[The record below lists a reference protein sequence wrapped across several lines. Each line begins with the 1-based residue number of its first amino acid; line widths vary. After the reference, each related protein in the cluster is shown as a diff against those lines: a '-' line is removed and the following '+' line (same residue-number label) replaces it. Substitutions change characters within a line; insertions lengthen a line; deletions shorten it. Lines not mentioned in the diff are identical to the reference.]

1 MWVDPHNGNRWNKRE
16 SILEN
21 GHVIDV
27 VEQTTSNSPFAKQKN
42 ITEMA
47 SCPAFG
53 QRPDTPEIYRSGQ
66 AATTPSDAQW
76 RPATPSEYVGPDTS
90 RIRNISCPIHQT
102 PKRSLKIATIRP
114 DSFANLFRQIKSTG
128 CDRLFHVPNNNKKKK
143 FQKRTLYST
152 GANSTEPNRLFG
164 VPMDQNHQIGFQIGF
179 SSSDSPWRKC
189 QRIELGIFRTAFEN
203 PPNCVD
209 KNNCAKWADPKC
221 CVNIW
226 LNKKLKIK
234 ANRLVD
240 CTKIRPNCIMN
251 RID

>member
-1 MWVDPHNGNRWNKRE
+1 M
-16 SILEN
+16 
-21 GHVIDV
+21 
-27 VEQTTSNSPFAKQKN
+27 KQKGIHSWKRTRDRCSGANN
-42 ITEMA
+42 IEFAVCKTKEHHWNGELPSVWPTA
-47 SCPAFG
+47 RHPRNIS
-53 QRPDTPEIYRSGQ
+53 QRPSCYDAQRHP
-66 AATTPSDAQW
+66 ATPSDAQR
-76 RPATPSEYVGPDTS
+76 RPASTLAPIRAASEISRVPSTRPPKDPWKLQQFD
-90 RIRNISCPIHQT
+90 PILL
-102 PKRSLKIATIRP
+102 PICSVKSSRP
-114 DSFANLFRQIKSTG
+114 DAIGSSMFQTTT
-128 CDRLFHVPNNNKKKK
+128 KKK

-226 LNKKLKIK
+226 LNKKLKIN

-240 CTKIRPNCIMN
+240 CTKIRPNCNMN

>member
-1 MWVDPHNGNRWNKRE
+1 M
-16 SILEN
+16 
-21 GHVIDV
+21 
-27 VEQTTSNSPFAKQKN
+27 KQKGIHSWKRTRDRCSGANN
-42 ITEMA
+42 IEFAVCKTKEHHWNGELPSVWPTA
-47 SCPAFG
+47 RHPRNIS
-53 QRPDTPEIYRSGQ
+53 QRPSCYDAQRRPV
-66 AATTPSDAQW
+66 TPSDAQRVRW
-76 RPATPSEYVGPDTS
+76 PRYEPHPKYLVSHPPDPQKILENCNNSTRFFCQFVPSNQVD
-90 RIRNISCPIHQT
+90 RM
-102 PKRSLKIATIRP
+102 RSALPCSK
-114 DSFANLFRQIKSTG
+114 QQQ
-128 CDRLFHVPNNNKKKK
+128 KKK